1 MKFLIDAKVYAKVM
15 YLVGKCDK
23 EISGLGKAKIEG
35 DTVRITEMFLLE
47 QECTGTTTD
56 LDAGAV
62 SKALYDAHI
71 SPAEGELLW
80 WWHSHVDM
88 QVFWS
93 GTDMATIREFG
104 ANGRFFATVF
114 NKKAEMR
121 SAYYQAGNGQFP
133 QVFVD
138 AIETK
143 IDFGLTQEEVADLDK
158 QYTEK
163 VKIKKWTMPKSYT
176 GYPQNTLM
184 GEMEE
189 KIAARKSELLSKFEQ
204 RKSVMLDNKYKD
216 PFWWDDD
223 DFYGD
228 QMPAAFFEED
238 YFTDIQKPV
247 GMAATRKPKTIKR
260 KGGKNGNK

>member
-1 MKFLIDAKVYAKVM
+1 MKFLIDSKVYAKVM
-15 YLVGKCDK
+15 YLVHKCDK
-23 EISGLGKAKIEG
+23 EISGLGKVKIDGE
-35 DTVRITEMFLLE
+35 TVRITEMFLLD
-47 QECTGTTTD
+47 QQCTGTTTD
-56 LDAGAV
+56 LEADAV
-62 SKALYDAHI
+62 SKALYEAHC
-71 SPAEGELLW
+71 SLAEGELLW

-163 VKIKKWTMPKSYT
+163 VKIKKRTMPKSYT
-176 GYPQNTLM
+176 GYPHNTLM
-184 GEMEE
+184 GE
-189 KIAARKSELLSKFEQ
+189 IDNNIQ
-204 RKSVMLDNKYKD
+204 RKNAKLDNKYRD
-216 PFWWDDD
+216 PFWWEDDEY
-223 DFYGD
+223 YGD